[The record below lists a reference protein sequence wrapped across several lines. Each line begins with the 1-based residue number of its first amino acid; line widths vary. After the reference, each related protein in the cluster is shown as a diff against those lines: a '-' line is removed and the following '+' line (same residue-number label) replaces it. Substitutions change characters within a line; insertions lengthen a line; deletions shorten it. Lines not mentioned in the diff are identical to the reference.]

1 MHSHCDGHRYL
12 SAACV
17 CVLSPFSHSFAV
29 LTTLYLH
36 FNCSFQYIWT
46 TLILF
51 VFISSSIFNTSV
63 LLPLFENFFIL
74 KIGQFIYFLAAS
86 ETICFVLNEFI
97 ANSIENFHFNN
108 FINGHAWCIFLPFHL
123 PNKLERREE
132 SIHWNEH
139 WWTRAKVFRPEFHF
153 LLHFVP
159 IHSQSM
165 WPSFRLLPS
174 STLIIYLFLCFLFS
188 DTTKNHLP
196 ILSEY
201 LPSVVRS
208 QW

>member
-97 ANSIENFHFNN
+97 ANSIENSHFNN

-139 WWTRAKVFRPEFHF
+139 WWTRAKVFRLEFHF

-174 STLIIYLFLCFLFS
+174 STLIIYLFLCFFYS
-188 DTTKNHLP
+188 AIFTTKKPLAH
-196 ILSEY
+196 SFG
-201 LPSVVRS
+201 VA
-208 QW
+208 